1 MVRQNGRVRIE
12 RAVPA
17 TGDGLDLELGE
28 LLVDAVDGGASVGFL
43 EALDVATA
51 ADWWHGALRT
61 PDTLTW
67 VARDTD
73 GTAVGVVQL
82 GLVTLPNG
90 SHRGSVHKLLVHRRA
105 RGRGIASRLMDVVE
119 AAAVDNGRWL
129 LMLDTETGSPA
140 EGFYERR
147 GWQQLGVL
155 RDHARCPDGRLA
167 PTTFFTKRLA
177 GAPPL

>member
-1 MVRQNGRVRIE
+1 M
-12 RAVPA
+12 PT
-17 TGDGLDLELGE
+17 TGDSLDVELGE

-43 EALDVATA
+43 AALDPATA
-51 ADWWHGALRT
+51 AAWWHAALRT

-67 VARDTD
+67 VARDSD

-90 SHRGSVHKLLVHRRA
+90 SHRGDVHKLLVHRQA
-105 RGRGIASRLMDVVE
+105 RGHGIASRLMEVLE
-119 AAAVDNGRWL
+119 AAATEHGRWL

-147 GWQQLGVL
+147 GWQRLGVL
-155 RDHARCPDGRLA
+155 DDHARCPDGRLA
-167 PTTFFTKRLA
+167 PTTFFTKRLEDSPA
-177 GAPPL
+177 R